1 MSEPKVEVDTNA
13 RGKTNVRAGELHALI
28 HDGQVTVE
36 DALNALK
43 KAGVELS
50 RRRFPW
56 LPESHE
62 NEQPSAEEADETKV
76 SDPDV
81 HYYGDSQDLQKGCD

>member
-1 MSEPKVEVDTNA
+1 MSEPKVEVNTRA
-13 RGKTNVRAGELHALI
+13 RGKTSVRAGELHALI
-28 HDGQVTVE
+28 HDGQVSVE
-36 DALNALK
+36 DAFNALK

-50 RRRFPW
+50 HRRFPW
-56 LPESHE
+56 LREVPE
-62 NEQPSAEEADETKV
+62 NAQPSAEEADENNV